1 MNRLLKN
8 MVYHTP
14 WLFSDRKFLE
24 LSYELHTGK
33 KLDLDN
39 PETFNEKIQ
48 WLKLYDRRSL
58 CTTLADKAAA
68 KQWAAGVIGQEH
80 IIPTIAVYDS
90 VKQIDWDSLP
100 EEFVLKCTHDSGGMV
115 LCRSKNA
122 LDRDK
127 ATKKLAK
134 ALRSDFWFRQREWA
148 YKGIPHRIIAEP
160 LMKDSRQRRS
170 LTDYKYFCFDGKA
183 EFMYISEGLNDHS
196 TASVTFT
203 DLEGNALPFCRADY
217 ATHKALPPMPQNRSL
232 MQELAERLAKASGS
246 AFVRVDMYE
255 IDGQVYF
262 SEMTFYPN
270 SGFIPFTPQEWDNKL
285 GGMLHLPAKTE

>member
-8 MVYHTP
+8 MVYHMP
-14 WLFSDRKFLE
+14 WLFSDRRFLE
-24 LSYELHTGK
+24 LSYELHTGHH
-33 KLDLDN
+33 LNLDN
-39 PETFNEKIQ
+39 PVSFNEKIQ
-48 WLKLYDRRSL
+48 WLKLYDRKPL
-58 CTTLADKAAA
+58 YTTLADKDAA
-68 KQWAAGVIGQEH
+68 KQWAAGIIGKEH

-90 VKQIDWDSLP
+90 EEFVDWDSLP
-100 EEFVLKCTHDSGGMV
+100 SEFVLKCTHDSGGMV

-134 ALRSDFWFRQREWA
+134 ALRSDFWFRQREWV
-148 YKGIPHRIIAEP
+148 YKNIPHRIIAEP
-160 LMKDSRQRRS
+160 LMHDKRQTES

-217 ATHKALPPMPQNRSL
+217 ATHKNLPPMPQNRRL